1 MLGTGGGGEDIFT
14 ACIPSG
20 ATSDGYALP
29 LMPEHPLVNME
40 FIQIGIAS
48 VKTRLN
54 CSGSFM
60 RAVPRF
66 INEDGEEFL
75 SRYFPEG
82 TSLLDVY
89 NIVFEKGA
97 SWPVSCEHPSSLID
111 IAVFKEIM
119 KGKRVYLDFSQNP
132 REFSFEMLN
141 EVNRDRYA

>member
-1 MLGTGGGGEDIFT
+1 MYT
-14 ACIPSG
+14 SG
-20 ATSDGYALP
+20 ATGDGYALA
-29 LMPEHPLVNME
+29 LNAGASLVNME

-89 NIVFEKGA
+89 NIVFEKGQLAGFLRA
-97 SWPVSCEHPSSLID
+97 SFQPD
-111 IAVFKEIM
+111 
-119 KGKRVYLDFSQNP
+119 
-132 REFSFEMLN
+132 
-141 EVNRDRYA
+141 